1 MTNKLPSSLFRCLAN
16 IQTPPVTLYRR
27 PFRLLFTL
35 NTLKFKVVCEL
46 TLWRNGSASDSRS
59 EGCVFESRQGQYCF
73 ATFLFSTFTF
83 LQQSMESTYEIL
95 TENCIEEC
103 KDVTKTPNDN
113 AFEFWYT
120 LISQLMIVLYQDHH
134 IYPSC
139 LARLAPTPWYTLFTL
154 ACLHIQHLFRHCSF
168 NLGNVSSETYY
179 SLFSEKLQNVL
190 EGKSNQL
197 EITNTKY
204 SK

>member
-1 MTNKLPSSLFRCLAN
+1 
-16 IQTPPVTLYRR
+16 
-27 PFRLLFTL
+27 
-35 NTLKFKVVCEL
+35 
-46 TLWRNGSASDSRS
+46 
-59 EGCVFESRQGQYCF
+59 
-73 ATFLFSTFTF
+73 
-83 LQQSMESTYEIL
+83 MESSYEIL

-139 LARLAPTPWYTLFTL
+139 LARLVSSNSLDCTLT
-154 ACLHIQHLFRHCSF
+154 HTIRSRHCSF

-179 SLFSEKLQNVL
+179 SLFSEKLQKVL
-190 EGKSNQL
+190 EGKS
-197 EITNTKY
+197 T
-204 SK
+204 

>member
-1 MTNKLPSSLFRCLAN
+1 
-16 IQTPPVTLYRR
+16 
-27 PFRLLFTL
+27 
-35 NTLKFKVVCEL
+35 
-46 TLWRNGSASDSRS
+46 
-59 EGCVFESRQGQYCF
+59 
-73 ATFLFSTFTF
+73 
-83 LQQSMESTYEIL
+83 MESTYEIL

-103 KDVTKTPNDN
+103 KDVTKTPNDY

-139 LARLAPTPWYTLFTL
+139 LARLVLTPWSSV
-154 ACLHIQHLFRHCSF
+154 HLLLIHRHCTF

-190 EGKSNQL
+190 EGKSN
-197 EITNTKY
+197 
-204 SK
+204 